1 MKCNKCGEIIPENLD
16 HCPKCKSNETLDK
29 VPTVKEILLSY
40 IKIFSIVG
48 FSIFLASI
56 FSGVLAV
63 AGFTAVICN

>member
-1 MKCNKCGEIIPENLD
+1 MKLLD
-16 HCPKCKSNETLDK
+16 E